1 MYDDIIHDSKQE
13 SFVKDAIQQIDVRG
27 ALMISLNPNPTET
40 IESLIVKA
48 INIGYNYANSGGAE
62 SIEELISKFKD
73 GVKSF
78 NPNAKV
84 TVRLEY

>member
-1 MYDDIIHDSKQE
+1 MYDDTIHDRKQE
-13 SFVKDAIQQIDVRG
+13 LFVMEAIHQIDVRG
-27 ALMISLNPNPTET
+27 ALINSLDPNPTEL
-40 IESLIVKA
+40 IQSLIVKA
-48 INIGYNYANSGGAE
+48 INIGYNHANSGGAE
-62 SIEELISKFKD
+62 SIEELINRFKE

>member
-1 MYDDIIHDSKQE
+1 MYDDTIHDSKQK
-13 SFVKDAIQQIDVRG
+13 SFVESAIQQIDVRG
-27 ALMISLNPNPTET
+27 ALMNSLNPNPTET
-40 IESLIVKA
+40 IQSLVVKA

-62 SIEELISKFKD
+62 SIEELINRFKD

>member
-1 MYDDIIHDSKQE
+1 MYDDTIHDKKQE
-13 SFVKDAIQQIDVRG
+13 SFVKDALKQINVRG
-27 ALMISLNPNPTET
+27 ALMNSLNPNPTET

-48 INIGYNYANSGGAE
+48 INIGYNHANSGGAE